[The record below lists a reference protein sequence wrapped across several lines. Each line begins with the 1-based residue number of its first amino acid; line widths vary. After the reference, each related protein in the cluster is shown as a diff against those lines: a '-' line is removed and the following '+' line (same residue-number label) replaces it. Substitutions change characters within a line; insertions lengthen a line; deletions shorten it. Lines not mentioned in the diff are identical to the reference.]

1 MIAVNSYGNIAVD
14 SVFDSLFLR
23 GLDLEV
29 YGSMIEKSSDFGVNV
44 LSFFKE
50 YIYNGKKLELV
61 FTN

>member
-44 LSFFKE
+44 LSFLKN
-50 YIYNGKKLELV
+50 I
-61 FTN
+61 FTMVKTGIGIH